1 LHAFSDLD
9 SCPQELLEKG
19 KRVISYPKLD
29 LFFRG
34 FIKGEVNTFSHVEEL
49 YRFAFFQELFPFV
62 LEEFL
67 VGIFLQTWVNSE
79 GFFVSPEKTI
89 PTIKEVLKSDSNG
102 TLWPNSAR
110 VKVNE
115 NTCSNGF
122 ITVYRGVIGDETE
135 PSPKGFSWTLSEEVA
150 RFFGTKYHHKGYVGG
165 NYGYIFKG
173 EVKADDILLYSDY
186 RNEKE
191 VVVPYEK
198 VKNIGLIS
206 KETRV

>member
-1 LHAFSDLD
+1 
-9 SCPQELLEKG
+9 
-19 KRVISYPKLD
+19 
-29 LFFRG
+29 
-34 FIKGEVNTFSHVEEL
+34 
-49 YRFAFFQELFPFV
+49 V